1 LHIMKKLTGILLL
14 TAMFC
19 GTVFAHS
26 GKPRYHVIIDTDGG
40 LDDMRALSMF
50 LSGNDIRVLAIT
62 CSRGTLLPCAV
73 FNKVSSLLSAFHHE
87 GIPVGISAE
96 TDAAL
101 PDRASFARDIPWG
114 DPVSSGV
121 NPASSGGSAH
131 FGGDPAGSWGPDFTG
146 ESFWLLNETVRN
158 YPDQITLIALGSLKT
173 YADWLKENPDMIEKI
188 DRLIWS
194 GSQEIRSGFNYKVSP
209 ESYEFIRRSG
219 VKLEVV
225 TGNSEA
231 DPLSVDYLDAIRN
244 TGSVYAKRIV
254 DVHSRDE
261 ITKMMEEGHLHM
273 HDDLVP
279 LYLTVPLVFDTKT
292 TDGASFASMN
302 QLIPSDFIYEL
313 IGRLLVSA
321 TVTNNR
327 VFNAFPADTALYKPA
342 YAAILKET
350 IEKFGPA
357 EWKAI
362 SLTNEIHG
370 HTGIYSIIGAK
381 MGIRAMNY
389 FNVGINNLFVTS
401 FAGNDPPL
409 SCFNDGIQISTGAT
423 IGQGLITVSDSIS
436 EIPSAIFEFNGRKV
450 RISVT
455 PWIAGQMQ
463 REIRHGIVTYG
474 PLTDPYWLYIED
486 LALRYWAEFDRTEIF
501 IIEAIGV
508 PAAGK
513 EPN

>member
-1 LHIMKKLTGILLL
+1 MKKVTGILLL

-62 CSRGTLLPCAV
+62 CSQGTLLPGAV

-87 GIPVGISAE
+87 GIPVGISAG
-96 TDAAL
+96 TGAAI
-101 PDRASFARDIPWG
+101 PERASFAGDIPWG
-114 DPVSSGV
+114 DPV
-121 NPASSGGSAH
+121 GS
-131 FGGDPAGSWGPDFTG
+131 GGDPAVSGGDGDFGENPSGSGGPDFTG
-146 ESFWLLNETVRN
+146 GSPGLLTETVLN
-158 YPDQITLIALGSLKT
+158 YPDQITLIALGSLET
-173 YADWLKENPDMIEKI
+173 YADWLEENPGMIEKI
-188 DRLIWS
+188 DRVIWS
-194 GSQEIRSGFNYKVSP
+194 GSREIRSGSDYTVSP
-209 ESYEFIRRSG
+209 DSYEFIRRSG
-219 VKLEVV
+219 IRLEVV
-225 TGNSEA
+225 TGSSETE
-231 DPLSVDYLDAIRN
+231 PLNLDYLDAIRN
-244 TGSVYAKRIV
+244 TGSVYAERIL

-261 ITKMMEEGHLHM
+261 ITKIMEEGHLYM

-279 LYLTVPLVFDTKT
+279 LYLTVPLVFDTKSTDRT
-292 TDGASFASMN
+292 TFASLN
-302 QLIPSDFIYEL
+302 KLIPTEFIYEL
-313 IGRLLVSA
+313 IGRLLNSA

-327 VFNAFPADTALYKPA
+327 VFNTFPVDTNLYKPA
-342 YAAILKET
+342 YAAILNET
-350 IEKFGPA
+350 IGKFGPA

-381 MGIRAMNY
+381 MGIRAMDY
-389 FNVGINNLFVTS
+389 FNVGINNLSVKT

-436 EIPSAIFEFNGRKV
+436 KIPSAIFEFNGRKV
-450 RISVT
+450 RISAT
-455 PWIAGQMQ
+455 PEIAEQMQ
-463 REIRHGIVTYG
+463 REIMHGVATYG

-486 LALRYWAEFDRTEIF
+486 LALRYWAEFDRTQIF
-501 IIEAIGV
+501 IIEAMGV